1 MALLCEHKAAVD
13 VRALLSQET
22 ALHRAANEGKL
33 RESLTLKVCSKAK

>member
-22 ALHRAANEGKL
+22 ALHRAANEGKP
-33 RESLTLKVCSKAK
+33 RESLTQKVCSQPK